1 MNWIEEVNIIKNRLL
16 KSELTSSYQEI
27 LNAQMVLGTSGE
39 MYSEIMTILLKW
51 KKQNNEE
58 YISNRNEIEQLINYG
73 YSIGY
78 INS

>member
-1 MNWIEEVNIIKNRLL
+1 MNWIEEVNVIKNRLL

-27 LNAQMVLGTSGE
+27 LNAQLVLGTPGE
-39 MYSEIMTILLKW
+39 MYSEIMNILLKW